1 MSHCVSRRLILIP
14 PCKSQ
19 NTQISP
25 CGTKSTQ
32 KMNEKPLETIIIWG
46 MMAKRKGAQNE
57 RLTN

>member
-32 KMNEKPLETIIIWG
+32 KMNEKPLETIIIWYDG
-46 MMAKRKGAQNE
+46 KRKGALNE

>member
-32 KMNEKPLETIIIWG
+32 KMNEKPLETIIIWYDG
-46 MMAKRKGAQNE
+46 KKKRRSK
-57 RLTN
+57 

>member
-19 NTQISP
+19 NTQIGP

-32 KMNEKPLETIIIWG
+32 KMNEKPLETIIIWL
-46 MMAKRKGAQNE
+46 MAKRKGAQNE

>member
-1 MSHCVSRRLILIP
+1 MVLYPNKLPESERVCSGICISRRLILIP

-32 KMNEKPLETIIIWG
+32 KMNEKPLETIIIW
-46 MMAKRKGAQNE
+46 
-57 RLTN
+57 

>member
-1 MSHCVSRRLILIP
+1 MFHCVSRRLILIP
-14 PCKSQ
+14 PCKLQ

-32 KMNEKPLETIIIWG
+32 KMNE
-46 MMAKRKGAQNE
+46 GAQNE